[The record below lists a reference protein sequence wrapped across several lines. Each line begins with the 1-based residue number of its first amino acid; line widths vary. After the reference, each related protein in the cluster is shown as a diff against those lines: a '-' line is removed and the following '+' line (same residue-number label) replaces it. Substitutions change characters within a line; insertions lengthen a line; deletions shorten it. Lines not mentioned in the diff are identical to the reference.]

1 MQRIKFLVMNISSI
15 PLARPLGHRKSQIK
29 GFFFFNICWAEID
42 LPDQKHIG
50 NSWFAFHHHKPSRA
64 PSSVPATIIASNL
77 ISVIQDQLSYLLGS
91 VDRIDSTAH
100 IYLSNKV
107 TDNTAIVNAHA
118 RAICVED
125 TCDPNLKT
133 ETNHQNEHT

>member
-1 MQRIKFLVMNISSI
+1 
-15 PLARPLGHRKSQIK
+15 
-29 GFFFFNICWAEID
+29 
-42 LPDQKHIG
+42 
-50 NSWFAFHHHKPSRA
+50 
-64 PSSVPATIIASNL
+64 VPATIIARNL

-118 RAICVED
+118 RAICIED
-125 TCDPNLKT
+125 TCDPNLKQK
-133 ETNHQNEHT
+133 ETTKMNILGRR